1 MRGAARAPLPKE
13 ANPMSDVTLRAQ
25 VLAEAL
31 PYIQKYYGK
40 TIVIKYGGSA
50 MISRELREAVIG
62 DVILLSLVGIHVV
75 VVHGGGPE
83 ISAML
88 KKIGKESRFVD
99 GLRYTDEETM
109 EVVQQVLC
117 GKVNKDLVATLN
129 RMGGRALGLC
139 GMDAGLFQARKL
151 SERYGLVGEI
161 IQVDPS
167 IVEDALA
174 DGYIPVVSTVAQG
187 VDGETAY
194 NINADTA
201 AAKLAVAL
209 HAEKLILLTD
219 VRGLLRDPKNEETL
233 IHVVELPEVP
243 GLVKDGIIQGGMI
256 PKVDCCVEAVRSG
269 VERTHILDG
278 RIPHS
283 ILIEMLS
290 DEGIGTMLL

>member
-1 MRGAARAPLPKE
+1 
-13 ANPMSDVTLRAQ
+13 MSSSHVERAQ

-40 TIVIKYGGSA
+40 TIVVKYGGNA
-50 MISRELREAVIG
+50 MISEELRRAVIS
-62 DVILLSLVGIHVV
+62 DIILLHLVGIRVV

-83 ISAML
+83 ITDML
-88 KKIGKESRFVD
+88 KRLGKPSEFVD
-99 GLRYTDEETM
+99 GLRYTDQETM
-109 EVVQQVLC
+109 DVVQQVLC

-151 SERYGLVGEI
+151 DEKYGLVGEVV
-161 IQVDPS
+161 QVDPA
-167 IVEDALA
+167 VVNDALA
-174 DGYIPVVSTVAQG
+174 AGYIPVVSTVAQG

-219 VRGLLRDPKNEETL
+219 VRGLLRDPKDEDTL
-233 IHVVELPEVP
+233 IPEVGLSQVP
-243 GLVKDGIIQGGMI
+243 GLVKDGVIQGGMI

-269 VERTHILDG
+269 VKNTIILDG

-283 ILIEMLS
+283 ILIELLS
-290 DEGIGTMLL
+290 DSGIGTMLL

>member
-1 MRGAARAPLPKE
+1 MGPVLPME
-13 ANPMSDVTLRAQ
+13 VTEMSDFPVAQRAQ

-40 TIVIKYGGSA
+40 TIVVKYGGNA
-50 MISRELREAVIG
+50 MISEELRQAVIS
-62 DVILLSLVGIHVV
+62 DIILLHLVGIQVV

-88 KKIGKESRFVD
+88 KKIGKESKFVD
-99 GLRYTDEETM
+99 GLRYTDDETM

-129 RMGGRALGLC
+129 AVGGRALGLC
-139 GMDAGLFQARKL
+139 GMDAGLFQAKKL
-151 SERYGLVGEI
+151 DEKYGLVGEMV
-161 IQVDPS
+161 QVDPA
-167 IVEDALA
+167 IVNDALS

-209 HAEKLILLTD
+209 GAEKLILLTD
-219 VRGLLRDPKNEETL
+219 VRGLLRDPKDESTL
-233 IHVVELPEVP
+233 LPVVELSKVP
-243 GLVKDGIIQGGMI
+243 GLVKDGVIQGGMI

-269 VERTHILDG
+269 VKNAVILDG

-283 ILIEMLS
+283 ILIELLS
-290 DEGIGTMLL
+290 NEGIGTMLL

>member
-1 MRGAARAPLPKE
+1 
-13 ANPMSDVTLRAQ
+13 MSDHLQERAQ

-31 PYIQKYYGK
+31 PYIQKFYGM
-40 TIVIKYGGSA
+40 TVVVKYGGNA
-50 MISRELREAVIG
+50 MISQELREAVIR
-62 DVILLSLVGIHVV
+62 DIILLHLVGIRVV

-88 KKIGKESRFVD
+88 KRLGKESKFVD
-99 GLRYTDEETM
+99 GLRYTDAETM
-109 EVVQQVLC
+109 DVVQQVLC

-129 RMGGRALGLC
+129 RVGGRALGLC
-139 GMDAGLFQARKL
+139 GMDAGLLQARKL
-151 SERYGLVGEI
+151 SDAYGLVGEI
-161 IQVDPS
+161 VQVNPA
-167 IVEDALA
+167 VVQDALA

-209 HAEKLILLTD
+209 HAEKLLLLTD
-219 VRGLLRDPKNEETL
+219 VRGLLRDPADEDSL
-233 IHVVELPEVP
+233 LPVVELSQVP
-243 GLVKDGIIQGGMI
+243 GLIKDGVIQGGMI

-269 VERTHILDG
+269 VKSSVILDG

-283 ILIEMLS
+283 ILIELLS
-290 DEGIGTMLL
+290 DQGIGTMLV

>member
-1 MRGAARAPLPKE
+1 
-13 ANPMSDVTLRAQ
+13 MSSSHVERAQ

-40 TIVIKYGGSA
+40 TIVVKYGGNA
-50 MISRELREAVIG
+50 MISEELRRAVIS
-62 DVILLSLVGIHVV
+62 DIILLHLVGIRVV

-83 ISAML
+83 ITDML
-88 KKIGKESRFVD
+88 KRLGKPSKFVD
-99 GLRYTDEETM
+99 GLRYTDQETM
-109 EVVQQVLC
+109 DVVQQVLC

-139 GMDAGLFQARKL
+139 GMDAGLCQARKL
-151 SERYGLVGEI
+151 DEKYGLVGEVV
-161 IQVDPS
+161 QVDPA
-167 IVEDALA
+167 VVNDALA
-174 DGYIPVVSTVAQG
+174 VGYIPVVSTVAQG

-219 VRGLLRDPKNEETL
+219 VRGLLRDPKDEDTL
-233 IHVVELPEVP
+233 IPEVGLSQVP
-243 GLVKDGIIQGGMI
+243 GLVKDGVIQGGMI

-269 VERTHILDG
+269 VKNTIILDG

-283 ILIEMLS
+283 ILIELLS
-290 DEGIGTMLL
+290 DSGIGTMLL

>member
-1 MRGAARAPLPKE
+1 
-13 ANPMSDVTLRAQ
+13 MSSSHVERAQ

-31 PYIQKYYGK
+31 PYIQKYSGK
-40 TIVIKYGGSA
+40 TVVVKYGGNA
-50 MISRELREAVIG
+50 MISEALRKAVIS
-62 DVILLSLVGIHVV
+62 DIILLHLVGIQVV

-151 SERYGLVGEI
+151 SERSGLVGEI
-161 IQVDPS
+161 TQVDPS

-219 VRGLLRDPKNEETL
+219 VRGLLRDAKNEETL

>member
-1 MRGAARAPLPKE
+1 
-13 ANPMSDVTLRAQ
+13 MSEFPVAQRAQ

-40 TIVIKYGGSA
+40 TIVVKYGGNA
-50 MISRELREAVIG
+50 MISEELRQAVIS
-62 DVILLSLVGIHVV
+62 DIILLHLVGIQVV

-88 KKIGKESRFVD
+88 KKIGKESKFVD
-99 GLRYTDEETM
+99 GLRYTDAETM

-129 RMGGRALGLC
+129 AMGGRALGLC
-139 GMDAGLFQARKL
+139 GMDAGLFQAKKL
-151 SERYGLVGEI
+151 DEKYGLVGEMV
-161 IQVDPS
+161 QVDPA
-167 IVEDALA
+167 IVNDALS

-209 HAEKLILLTD
+209 GAEKLILLTD
-219 VRGLLRDPKNEETL
+219 VRGLLRDPKDESTL
-233 IHVVELPEVP
+233 ISELQLSYVP
-243 GLVKDGIIQGGMI
+243 ALVREGVISGGMI

-269 VERTHILDG
+269 VKSATILDG
-278 RIPHS
+278 RVAHS
-283 ILIEMLS
+283 ILIELLS
-290 DEGIGTMLL
+290 DAGIGTMLVN

>member
-1 MRGAARAPLPKE
+1 
-13 ANPMSDVTLRAQ
+13 MSSSHVERAQ

-40 TIVIKYGGSA
+40 TIVVKYGGNA
-50 MISRELREAVIG
+50 MISEELRQAVIS
-62 DVILLSLVGIHVV
+62 DIILLHLVGIRVV

-83 ISAML
+83 ITDML
-88 KKIGKESRFVD
+88 KRLGKPSKFVD
-99 GLRYTDEETM
+99 GLRYTDQETM
-109 EVVQQVLC
+109 DVVQQVLC

-151 SERYGLVGEI
+151 DEKYGLVGEI
-161 IQVDPS
+161 VQVDPA
-167 IVEDALA
+167 VVNDALA
-174 DGYIPVVSTVAQG
+174 VGYIPVVSTVAQG

-201 AAKLAVAL
+201 AAKLSVAL

-219 VRGLLRDPKNEETL
+219 VRGLLRDPKDEETL
-233 IHVVELPEVP
+233 IPEVGLSQVP
-243 GLVKDGIIQGGMI
+243 GLVKDGVIQGGMI

-269 VERTHILDG
+269 VKNTIILDG

-283 ILIEMLS
+283 ILIELLS
-290 DEGIGTMLL
+290 DSGIGTMLL